1 MFICHVSS
9 QNQHFTSNLV
19 ALPICLLQDPA
30 SPLAVY
36 PTFIGRSCYERVLP
50 SASVDLAFSFTTLQ
64 W

>member
-1 MFICHVSS
+1 MFILSRLRINN
-9 QNQHFTSNLV
+9 QNQFNGTANL
-19 ALPICLLQDPA
+19 PPQDPA

-36 PTFIGRSCYERVLP
+36 PMFIGRSCYERVLP